1 MRNLLK
7 IVVTGPVGAGK
18 TTFIRSIS
26 EIEVVDTDRRPT
38 DETAEMKSG
47 TTVAM
52 DFGRITLGDEM
63 WVQIYGTPGQSRFD
77 FMWDILI
84 QGAHGYILLVPAHLP
99 GSMRA
104 ARSIKAFMQQ
114 RTQIPMVI
122 GITHADH
129 PDAWEIEDIQMILAD
144 TDAAHQYVVLNPT
157 QPQSVAETLLVLIQ
171 ELSNAATP
179 DEKSAAEGIDLP
191 DTACLK

>member
-18 TTFIRSIS
+18 TTFIRTIS
-26 EIEVVDTDRRPT
+26 EIDVVDTDRKPT
-38 DETAEMKSG
+38 DETAQMKSG

-52 DFGRITLGDEM
+52 DFGRITLDGDM

-84 QGAHGYILLVPAHLP
+84 QGTHGYILLVPAHLP

-104 ARSIKAFMQQ
+104 ARSIKTFMQQ
-114 RTQIPMVI
+114 RT
-122 GITHADH
+122 
-129 PDAWEIEDIQMILAD
+129 
-144 TDAAHQYVVLNPT
+144 
-157 QPQSVAETLLVLIQ
+157 
-171 ELSNAATP
+171 
-179 DEKSAAEGIDLP
+179 
-191 DTACLK
+191 

>member
-18 TTFIRSIS
+18 TTFIRTIS
-26 EIEVVDTDRRPT
+26 EIDVVDTDRKPT
-38 DETAEMKSG
+38 DETAQMKSG

-52 DFGRITLGDEM
+52 DFGRITLDGDM

-104 ARSIKAFMQQ
+104 ARSIKTFMQQ

-122 GITHADH
+122 GITHADR
-129 PDAWEIEDIQMILAD
+129 PDAWDLEDIQMVLAD
-144 TDAAHQYVVLNPT
+144 TKPTCPYVIVNAT
-157 QPQSVAETLLVLIQ
+157 QPQSVAEALLELIQ
-171 ELSNAATP
+171 QLASTDSTEDLLP
-179 DEKSAAEGIDLP
+179 DELCAGTLH
-191 DTACLK
+191 

>member
-1 MRNLLK
+1 MQNLLK

-18 TTFIRSIS
+18 TTFIRTIS
-26 EIEVVDTDRRPT
+26 EIDVVDTDRKPT
-38 DETAEMKSG
+38 DETAQMKSG

-52 DFGRITLGDEM
+52 DFGRITLGDDM

-77 FMWDILI
+77 FMWDIMI

-104 ARSIKAFMQQ
+104 ARSIRTFMQQ
-114 RTQIPMVI
+114 RTQVPLVI

-129 PDAWEIEDIQMILAD
+129 PDAWDLEDIQMVLAD
-144 TDAAHQYVVLNPT
+144 AQPASPYVILNPT
-157 QPQSVAETLLVLIQ
+157 QPQSVAETLLALIQ
-171 ELSNAATP
+171 ELENTNST
-179 DEKSAAEGIDLP
+179 ESLQSSELGIG
-191 DTACLK
+191 

>member
-18 TTFIRSIS
+18 TTFTRTIS
-26 EIEVVDTDRRPT
+26 EIDVVDTDRKPT
-38 DETAEMKSG
+38 DETAQMKSG

-52 DFGRITLGDEM
+52 DFGRITLGNEM
-63 WVQIYGTPGQSRFD
+63 QVQIYGTPGQSRFD

-104 ARSIKAFMQQ
+104 ARSIRTFMQQ

-122 GITHADH
+122 GITHTDH
-129 PDAWEIEDIQMILAD
+129 PDAWDLEDIQMVLAD
-144 TDAAHQYVVLNPT
+144 TEPTCPYVVVNPT
-157 QPQSVAETLLVLIQ
+157 QSQSVAECLLELIQ
-171 ELSNAATP
+171 QLERTALSELA
-179 DEKSAAEGIDLP
+179 SA
-191 DTACLK
+191 

>member
-18 TTFIRSIS
+18 TTFIRTIS
-26 EIEVVDTDRRPT
+26 EIDVVDTDRKPT
-38 DETAEMKSG
+38 DETAQMKSG

-52 DFGRITLGDEM
+52 DFGRITLGDDM

-104 ARSIKAFMQQ
+104 ARNIKSFMQQ
-114 RTQIPMVI
+114 RTDMPMVI

-129 PDAWEIEDIQMILAD
+129 PDAWDLEDIQMVLAD
-144 TDAAHQYVVLNPT
+144 VNPTCPYVALNPT
-157 QPQSVAETLLVLIQ
+157 QPESVAQTLLVLVQ
-171 ELSNAATP
+171 ELMGT
-179 DEKSAAEGIDLP
+179 AETESL
-191 DTACLK
+191 LS

>member
-26 EIEVVDTDRRPT
+26 EIEVVDTDRKPS
-38 DETAEMKSG
+38 DETAQMKSG

-52 DFGRITLGDEM
+52 DFGRITLGDDM

-77 FMWDILI
+77 FMWDLLI
-84 QGAHGYILLVPAHLP
+84 RGAHGYILLVPAHLP

-104 ARSIKAFMQQ
+104 ARGIKSFMQQ
-114 RTQIPMVI
+114 RTTVPMVV

-129 PDAWEIEDIQMILAD
+129 SEAWEVDDIRSVLAD
-144 TDAAHQYVVLNPT
+144 YNCPYTIVNPN
-157 QPQSVAETLLVLIQ
+157 QPQSVAEALLLLVEQLVQ
-171 ELSNAATP
+171 
-179 DEKSAAEGIDLP
+179 
-191 DTACLK
+191 TAPVASLQ

>member
-26 EIEVVDTDRRPT
+26 EIEVVDTDRKPT
-38 DETAEMKSG
+38 DETAQMKSG

-52 DFGRITLGDEM
+52 DFGRITLGDDM

-77 FMWDILI
+77 FMWDIMI
-84 QGAHGYILLVPAHLP
+84 RGAHGYILLVPAHLP

-104 ARSIKAFMQQ
+104 ARSIKSFMQQ
-114 RTQIPMVI
+114 RTQVPLVI

-129 PDAWEIEDIQMILAD
+129 PDAWDLEDIQMVLAD
-144 TDAAHQYVVLNPT
+144 TTPTCPYIFVNPT
-157 QPQSVAETLLVLIQ
+157 QTQSVAETVLELIQ
-171 ELSNAATP
+171 ELANAVP
-179 DEKSAAEGIDLP
+179 MEDLLESAV
-191 DTACLK
+191 

>member
-18 TTFIRSIS
+18 TTFTRSIS
-26 EIEVVDTDRRPT
+26 EIEVIDTDRKPS
-38 DETAEMKSG
+38 DETSQMKAS

-52 DFGRITLGDEM
+52 DFGRITLGDDM

-77 FMWDILI
+77 FMWDLLI
-84 QGAHGYILLVPAHLP
+84 RGAHGYILLVPAHLP

-104 ARSIKAFMQQ
+104 ARGIKSFMHQ
-114 RTQIPMVI
+114 RVRIPMVV

-129 PDAWEIEDIQMILAD
+129 PEAWEVDDIRLVLAD
-144 TDAAHQYVVLNPT
+144 DHCPYTIVNPN
-157 QPQSVAETLLVLIQ
+157 QPQSVAEALLLLVEQLVQ
-171 ELSNAATP
+171 VKPAA
-179 DEKSAAEGIDLP
+179 SL
-191 DTACLK
+191 L